1 MLSNEIVLANMAC
14 KVVLRETIRVIS
26 KILIS
31 KLKTAVNKR
40 KKRLWVRKWISRRN
54 EFGASET
61 NNTL

>member
-1 MLSNEIVLANMAC
+1 MPC
-14 KVVLRETIRVIS
+14 KVVLRETICVMS

-31 KLKTAVNKR
+31 KLKTIVNKR
-40 KKRLWVRKWISRRN
+40 KKRLWVSKWISRRN